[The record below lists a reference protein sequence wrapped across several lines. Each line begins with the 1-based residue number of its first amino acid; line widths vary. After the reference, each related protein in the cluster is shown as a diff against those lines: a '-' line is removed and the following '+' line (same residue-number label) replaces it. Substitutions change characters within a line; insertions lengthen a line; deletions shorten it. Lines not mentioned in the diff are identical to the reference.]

1 MSLPFSEPRFLFQ
14 LNARAGLNDLW
25 SLPTIKM
32 LPFCLSF
39 QGLKNILVAG
49 KKKKLKE
56 CSKCH
61 IYFYNM
67 FSVPAFS
74 MCMYNPH
81 NQQEYSSHI

>member
-49 KKKKLKE
+49 KKKT
-56 CSKCH
+56 
-61 IYFYNM
+61 
-67 FSVPAFS
+67 
-74 MCMYNPH
+74 
-81 NQQEYSSHI
+81 